1 MNWSQLFRRKSATQI
16 LEEVEQGGRG
26 LKRALGAGH
35 LTMLGIGAIIGAGLF
50 SSIGQMA
57 TGTEYADGTVRT
69 LGAGPAIVLSFVVT
83 AIACGFA
90 ALCYAEIAA
99 MVPVAGSAYTYA
111 YVAFGELIAWIIGWD
126 LVLEYAIGNIGLAIS
141 WSDYFTGFL
150 AGTGL
155 KIPDYL
161 TMDFLSAARAHQTV
175 QTLLA
180 NGKSLTQ
187 IFAEQPHLE
196 SAFTAWTKAPALGP
210 LHLVADL
217 PALLITAA
225 TTVLVYVGIKESRN
239 ANNFLVVVKLAV
251 VLAVIAIGFFYV
263 NPANWLPFAPNGLA
277 GITAGVAAV
286 F

>member
-99 MVPVAGSAYTYA
+99 MVPVAGSAYTYS

-126 LVLEYAIGNIGLAIS
+126 LIIEYAIGNIYVAQS
-141 WSDYFTGFL
+141 WADYFNAFIRNGFHREVPVWLMKDFQTATAAVAEATKNL
-150 AGTGL
+150 AAAEASVR
-155 KIPDYL
+155 
-161 TMDFLSAARAHQTV
+161 SAAQ
-175 QTLLA
+175 
-180 NGKSLTQ
+180 
-187 IFAEQPHLE
+187 
-196 SAFTAWTKAPALGP
+196 
-210 LHLVADL
+210 D
-217 PALLITAA
+217 
-225 TTVLVYVGIKESRN
+225 
-239 ANNFLVVVKLAV
+239 
-251 VLAVIAIGFFYV
+251 VLAAYASTPRIGSWV
-263 NPANWLPFAPNGLA
+263 
-277 GITAGVAAV
+277 VA
-286 F
+286 